1 MKDKTIVE
9 LKMPNYDNT
18 LYIINYTFDG
28 VVGVD
33 YTTNMAE
40 LLNLIDWHA
49 THSDDYAV
57 ISVRNNNEKK

>member
-1 MKDKTIVE
+1 MKEKTIVE
-9 LKMPNYDNT
+9 LKMSNYDNT

>member
-1 MKDKTIVE
+1 MSD
-9 LKMPNYDNT
+9 YDNT
-18 LYIINYTFDG
+18 LYIINYNLDG

-57 ISVRNNNEKK
+57 ISVRNTDEKK

>member
-1 MKDKTIVE
+1 MKEKTIIE
-9 LKMPNYDNT
+9 LKMSAYDNT
-18 LYIINYTFDG
+18 LYIINYNLDG

-57 ISVRNNNEKK
+57 ISVRNTDEKK